1 MITEMENAPVGQ
13 AQQRQVRPVLLCV
26 GVDQIAPLA
35 KLGLGRKNWSESWI
49 GVCHSSQEARELV
62 AENEGILEV
71 WVYGSNDME
80 AMNLAAGLKFERNSL
95 RVFLLA
101 DSGTGSFMSRCDA
114 AHIVARV
121 GSNAVIGLFASAEQV
136 YGGAPKAC
144 KEEIVRQEDAFCLG
158 DAQESGAVSA
168 YAPEPQSSPL
178 HDTHGAT
185 AKVFSSAGGELD
197 AIPELEEPARAFAG
211 GGVPHDSS
219 SLETVP
225 FKVVKS
231 RSSGPANLP
240 TSNDSFVLSVVSGS
254 GGSGK
259 SSIAAMI
266 ACLSQMAGAKTLVV
280 DADFQFGDEPWLLGR
295 KAPFDLVEL
304 VRHENRIGELVCEG
318 GLPAVLSAP
327 ERLED
332 SELAVVSIKQLV
344 ALARPYF
351 DVIVVNTGSF
361 WVDAHLDLL
370 EVSDRSLFVMDQRPT
385 SIRSCAR
392 AIELC
397 VRCGLPLQR
406 FSFVLNGCGR
416 QALLSSLDAS
426 CALKGVKVGELR
438 DGGDELAELLGAGLP
453 LELIEARNP
462 FVMDLASFV
471 DDLLPLPSST
481 LRLLG
486 KGGSKRMRRRRPQKP
501 KRRRAS

>member
-1 MITEMENAPVGQ
+1 MTTEMENALVEQPR
-13 AQQRQVRPVLLCV
+13 QRQVRPVLLCV
-26 GVDQIAPLA
+26 GVDQIVSLA
-35 KLGLGRKNWSESWI
+35 KLGLARKNWSESWI
-49 GVCHSSQEARELV
+49 AVCHSSQEARELV
-62 AENEGILEV
+62 AENEGILEA

-121 GSNAVIGLFASAEQV
+121 GSSAVLGLFASAEQV
-136 YGGAPKAC
+136 YGGVSRSC
-144 KEEIVRQEDAFCLG
+144 KEEIVRLEDAYRLG
-158 DAQESGAVSA
+158 EVRELESVPSFEAELQGDLMRDKRDAA
-168 YAPEPQSSPL
+168 
-178 HDTHGAT
+178 
-185 AKVFSSAGGELD
+185 AKVIAPVDGDLGTVPELD
-197 AIPELEEPARAFAG
+197 EPARVFAED
-211 GGVPHDSS
+211 GVTHDSS

-225 FKVVKS
+225 FKVVRS
-231 RSSGPANLP
+231 RPSGSESVPS
-240 TSNDSFVLSVVSGS
+240 SNDSFVLSVVSGS

-259 SSIAAMI
+259 SSVAAMI
-266 ACLSQMAGAKTLVV
+266 GCLSQMTGAKTLVV

-332 SELAVVSIKQLV
+332 SELAIASIKHLV
-344 ALARPYF
+344 ALARRHF

-438 DGGDELAELLGAGLP
+438 YGGDELAELLGAGLP
-453 LELIEARNP
+453 LELIETRNP

-471 DDLLPLPSST
+471 DDFLPLPSSA
-481 LRLLG
+481 LGLLG